1 MQAAANAAKELNMAT
16 YKKNALTDF
25 TYGLKDVL
33 SQLQYD
39 DARTIQDRQFG
50 LYEKYLNMYGNK
62 LKTPIS

>member
-1 MQAAANAAKELNMAT
+1 MAT

-25 TYGLKDVL
+25 TYGLKDIL

-62 LKTPIS
+62 LKNPNQ